1 MADEEARK
9 PSVGGDYIQATIGDN
24 VHQVAVGKDIVQQQ
38 HIGGSVEITETD
50 LEQVRQLFAELK
62 QQIEQAA
69 PPEKKSAAME
79 RVSELENEL
88 ASKKPTLTTFEY
100 VRSWFGKNLP
110 SLLGAVTSVLVNP
123 IVGKVVEAAGEIAA
137 GELKR
142 HFGQQAGSKE

>member
-1 MADEEARK
+1 MADEEARE

-24 VHQVAVGKDIVQQQ
+24 AHQVAVGKDIVQQQ

-50 LEQVRQLFAELK
+50 LEQVRQLFTELK
-62 QQIEQAA
+62 QQIEQVA

-100 VRSWFGKNLP
+100 VRNWFGKNLP